1 MIPYNPLDFDFN
13 LTNKVS
19 LITGGASGIG
29 KSIVETF
36 VKKGSKVIA
45 LDINEKVSEIAKT
58 IDPGITAVQCDLSKV
73 SEINK
78 TVAGLYEEFK
88 NIDILCNVAGVPS
101 GAPAAEVEEA
111 DWDRTFAVNIKGL
124 FFMSQAVGNG
134 MIRNGKGGKIINVSS
149 QAAFVGLENHTV
161 YGATKAAVLNITKT
175 MALEWG
181 KYGINVNAIAPVVT
195 MTPMGKA
202 YWVGERAEKFLKELP
217 VGRFAEPEE
226 TAAVAL
232 FLASNASNMITGETI
247 VIDGGYTIH

>member
-1 MIPYNPLDFDFN
+1 MIAYKPFDLEFN
-13 LTNKVS
+13 LTGKVC

-29 KSIVETF
+29 KSIVKTF
-36 VKKGSKVIA
+36 AKKRAIVIA
-45 LDINEKVSEIAKT
+45 LDVNEEIEKLAKELDPQARGVRCDLSRVSEIKNTVAQLMKEYKT
-58 IDPGITAVQCDLSKV
+58 IDV
-73 SEINK
+73 
-78 TVAGLYEEFK
+78 
-88 NIDILCNVAGVPS
+88 LCNVAGLPS
-101 GAPAAEVEEA
+101 GAPAAKVTED
-111 DWDRTFAVNIKGL
+111 DWDRTFAVNLKGL
-124 FFMSQAVGNG
+124 FFMSQAIGNN
-134 MIRNGKGGKIINVSS
+134 MIKSGTGGKIINISS
-149 QAAFVGLENHTV
+149 QAALVGLENHTV

-181 KYGINVNAIAPVVT
+181 QYGINVNAIAPVVT

-232 FLASNASNMITGETI
+232 FLASDASNMITGETI